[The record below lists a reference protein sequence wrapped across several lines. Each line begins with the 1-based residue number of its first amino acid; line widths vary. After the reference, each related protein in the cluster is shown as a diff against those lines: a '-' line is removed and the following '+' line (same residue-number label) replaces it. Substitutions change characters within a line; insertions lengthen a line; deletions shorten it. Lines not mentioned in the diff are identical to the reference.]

1 MQFFCELREIQV
13 SSPGE
18 SDLLMKTT
26 NERLTR
32 DLQHDTSKFGQEWI
46 FIGRLKMM
54 QLDVDLHKTDSIVGC

>member
-32 DLQHDTSKFGQEWI
+32 DLQHDASKFGQEWI